1 MEPFFDERWKGT
13 GLHCTER
20 KGISEW
26 KTIIKKKKQN
36 EKQQTTINCDK
47 LTKNKFTTT
56 IQYLEL
62 YNLYHVKVSVVVAN

>member
-1 MEPFFDERWKGT
+1 MKDGKGQDYIV
-13 GLHCTER
+13 L
-20 KGISEW
+20 KGKGYLNGKLSS
-26 KTIIKKKKQN
+26 KKKKQN

-62 YNLYHVKVSVVVAN
+62 YNLYHVKVSVVVAS

>member
-1 MEPFFDERWKGT
+1 MERDRTTLYWKERDIWMENY
-13 GLHCTER
+13 HQ
-20 KGISEW
+20 
-26 KTIIKKKKQN
+26 KKKKQN